1 MITSESDDEQL
12 EAIIEKA
19 NAVSSN
25 LVTAYVA
32 IMLDL
37 DVTESD
43 RRNFKWMIDDARA
56 LVQIVTSL
64 TNLRNNK

>member
-1 MITSESDDEQL
+1 MITNESDDEQL

-43 RRNFKWMIDDARA
+43 RRNFKWMIDDART

>member
-1 MITSESDDEQL
+1 MITNESDDEQL

-56 LVQIVTSL
+56 LVQIVASL

>member
-43 RRNFKWMIDDARA
+43 RRNFKWMIDDARS